1 MGTSPLRRFLHLER
15 PRPARGAETA
25 DAPSPT
31 AGRFDGVERP
41 APDPRPAHRTGA
53 QLDRFGPEPEP
64 GIELVETAAGARPFT
79 RCLRCGMDH
88 NVFATSCTGCAAS
101 LDTPEQHAFNERL
114 WAGRQVE
121 AAREAAMA
129 KERQALRDSGSAEE
143 ARARRELGETLAREV
158 GDSERARLDREERDL
173 GGWGSGGWGG
183 VGWNDDPSPIG
194 VRLLR
199 LIPDPRWRLA
209 AGIGGGAIALGLLV
223 AGLLGARAPL
233 ALGVLVLV
241 VLFAP
246 PGWRRGRWRR

>member
-1 MGTSPLRRFLHLER
+1 MGNGPLRRFLHLER
-15 PRPARGAETA
+15 PRPARGAEPA

-31 AGRFDGVERP
+31 AGRFDGVEQP
-41 APDPRPAHRTGA
+41 AHGPRPAQRTGA

-64 GIELVETAAGARPFT
+64 GIELAETAAGARPFT

-121 AAREAAMA
+121 AAREAATA
-129 KERQALRDSGSAEE
+129 KERQALRDSAGTEE

-158 GDSERARLDREERDL
+158 GDRERARLDREEPGF
-173 GGWGSGGWGG
+173 GGWGAGSGGGG
-183 VGWNDDPSPIG
+183 GKHDRSPIG
-194 VRLLR
+194 MRILR

-209 AGIGGGAIALGLLV
+209 AGIGGAALALGLLV

-233 ALGVLVLV
+233 ALGVIVLV

-246 PGWRRGRWRR
+246 PGFRRGGWR